1 MSTGAQN
8 GGGIGYWIKEEI
20 GLYRTFIGVFLLAVA
35 ALLIEVATHPYL
47 VDTGVLAEGWS
58 LILVTLLGG
67 IWIGWTWR
75 RVFEAGDWP

>member
-8 GGGIGYWIKEEI
+8 GGGIGYWMKEEI
-20 GLYRTFIGVFLLAVA
+20 TLNRTFIAVFLLAVA
-35 ALLIEVATHPYL
+35 ALLIETVTHPYL
-47 VDTGVLAEGWS
+47 VDTGFLTEGWS
-58 LILVTLLGG
+58 LILATLLGG